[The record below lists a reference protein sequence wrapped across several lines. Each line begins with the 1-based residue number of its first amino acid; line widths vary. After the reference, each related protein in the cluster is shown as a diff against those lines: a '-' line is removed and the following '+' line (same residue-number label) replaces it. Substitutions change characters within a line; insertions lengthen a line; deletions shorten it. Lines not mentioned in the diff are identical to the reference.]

1 MSKITGESLS
11 RDEIRGII
19 LGTIGV
25 VGILAL
31 GAVAPN
37 AVQMLT
43 LFDKKKKRHWTPYYM
58 NQVAERLRKS
68 GYITFEKIDGKSY
81 ARLTAKGE
89 QELLRYKIKEKLLTK
104 KKWDKC
110 WRVVAFDIKEY
121 KKETRDGVRR
131 ELQNFGFIK
140 LQNSVWI
147 FPHDCEDVIA
157 LLKAEFEI
165 GKEVLYIVA
174 KHIDGDES
182 LRKYFGLELK

>member
-1 MSKITGESLS
+1 MAKITGESVS
-11 RDEIRGII
+11 RAEMRRII
-19 LGTIGV
+19 LGTIAVTGLLV
-25 VGILAL
+25 L

-43 LFDKKKKRHWTPYYM
+43 LFDKKKKRHWTPYYF
-58 NQVAERLRKS
+58 NQATERLRKN
-68 GYITFEKIDGKSY
+68 GFVTFEKIDGKSY
-81 ARLTAKGE
+81 ARITEKGE
-89 QELLRYKIKEKLLTK
+89 RELLRYKIKEKLLKK

-121 KKETRDGVRR
+121 KKETRDGIRR

-140 LQNSVWI
+140 LQNSVWV
-147 FPHDCEDVIA
+147 FPYDCEDVIA

-174 KHIDGDES
+174 KYIEGDAT
-182 LRKYFGLELK
+182 LRKYFDLD